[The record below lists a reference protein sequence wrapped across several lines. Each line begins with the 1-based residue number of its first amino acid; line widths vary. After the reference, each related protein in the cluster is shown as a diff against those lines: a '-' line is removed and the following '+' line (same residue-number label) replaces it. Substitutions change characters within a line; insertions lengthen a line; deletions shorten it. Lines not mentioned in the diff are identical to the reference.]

1 MAEERLR
8 KLGVEKIKIL
18 NADFDGLYEMYRKK
32 ANDEGYTGELR
43 FVREHGVIVI
53 FVVI

>member
-1 MAEERLR
+1 MPEERLR

-18 NADFDGLYEMYRKK
+18 NADFDNLYEVYKKK
-32 ANDEGYTGELR
+32 AVEAGYDGELR
-43 FVREHGVIVI
+43 FVREHGMIVI